1 MRNSEQKLN
10 LNETWEENWI
20 AWLVLGALGF
30 KSITRLARRIFAE
43 LKVIVRTGFLEAKGC
58 LGLRVLSAGD
68 AFAVGSWTPLAYK
81 KITGVGHI
89 DHIGHFWRKA
99 TSGIFNTSIVQ
110 DAYKPFIL
118 EYIHLKKVTSEIRK
132 KVGKLNIEEINTDK
146 HIKKLNTVKVIR

>member
-1 MRNSEQKLN
+1 MKHDS
-10 LNETWEENWI
+10 
-20 AWLVLGALGF
+20 WLVLGALGF
-30 KSITRLARRIFAE
+30 KSITSLALRIFAE

-81 KITGVGHI
+81 KITGVCHI

-118 EYIHLKKVTSEIRK
+118 EYIHLKKLLRKSE
-132 KVGKLNIEEINTDK
+132 
-146 HIKKLNTVKVIR
+146 KKLEN